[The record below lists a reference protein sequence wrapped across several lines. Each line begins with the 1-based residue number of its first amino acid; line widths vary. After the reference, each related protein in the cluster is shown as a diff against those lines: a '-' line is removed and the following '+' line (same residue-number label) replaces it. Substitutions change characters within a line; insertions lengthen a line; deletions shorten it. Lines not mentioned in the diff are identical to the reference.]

1 MALLARSRDA
11 LENLAAE
18 CSQYKVRAHVIV
30 CDMSSKES
38 VDEACQQ
45 LANVFEKKLDL
56 LINNAGIFGERVS
69 SIEEK
74 TPSGIDVV
82 DMWEEVMM
90 VNLVHLMR
98 LTGRCVPMMKTC
110 QHGAVI
116 AISSLAATVGEE
128 RPDFSI
134 DLVLGFF

>member
-1 MALLARSRDA
+1 VALLARSREA
-11 LENLAAE
+11 LESLAAE
-18 CSQYKVRAHVIV
+18 CSQHQVRAHVIV
-30 CDMSSKES
+30 CDLSSKES

-56 LINNAGIFGERVS
+56 LINNAGIFGERIS

-90 VNLVHLMR
+90 VNLVQLMR
-98 LTGRCVPMMKTC
+98 LTGRCLPMMRTC

-116 AISSLAATVGEE
+116 AISSLAATVGK
-128 RPDFSI
+128 
-134 DLVLGFF
+134 G

>member
-1 MALLARSRDA
+1 MALLARSREA
-11 LENLAAE
+11 LESLASE
-18 CSQYKVRAHVIV
+18 CATHQVQAHVIV

-45 LANVFEKKLDL
+45 IAKVFEKKLDI
-56 LINNAGIFGERVS
+56 LINNAGMFGERVS

-74 TPSGIDVV
+74 TPSGGDVV

-98 LTGRCVPMMKTC
+98 LTGRCLPMMKAC

-116 AISSLAATVGEE
+116 AISSLAATVG
-128 RPDFSI
+128 
-134 DLVLGFF
+134 